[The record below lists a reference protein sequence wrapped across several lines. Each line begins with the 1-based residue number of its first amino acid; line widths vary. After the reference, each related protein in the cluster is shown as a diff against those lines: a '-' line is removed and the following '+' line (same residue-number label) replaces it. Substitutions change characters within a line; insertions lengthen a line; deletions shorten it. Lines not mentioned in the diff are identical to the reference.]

1 MDRCAALRDLVR
13 LRDLRSCS
21 RNELLRVAA
30 MAATVAPTLVLPL
43 LLLGRPALRLLLELD
58 KDLALSSL
66 ALADPLNE
74 LDALKPGDLKLNDA
88 VVTPLS

>member
-1 MDRCAALRDLVR
+1 MDRWAALRDLVR

-30 MAATVAPTLVLPL
+30 MAATVAPTLVLL

-58 KDLALSSL
+58 NDLALSSL

>member
-21 RNELLRVAA
+21 RKELLRVAA
-30 MAATVAPTLVLPL
+30 IAATVAPTLVLL
-43 LLLGRPALRLLLELD
+43 LDRPALRLLLELD

-74 LDALKPGDLKLNDA
+74 LDALKPGDLKLKDA